1 MNNITVFE
9 NQEFGCVRT
18 VDVNGEVWFVAK
30 DIADILGYSET
41 EKMTR
46 RLDDDEKLT
55 SQFGGTG
62 QNRNMLCINESGLY
76 NAIIGSNKPQAKK
89 FKKWVTSEVLP
100 SIRKTGGYLA
110 PTVDFSNPENL
121 MKLLTNWAEDR
132 KKLEIANTQIE
143 EDKPKVE
150 FHDAVIGSDDT
161 VDMAQ
166 VAKLLNMGIGRN
178 RLFQLLR
185 DKHILMNNNSPYQ
198 YYVDNGWFRLVESR
212 FTKPNGDTC
221 INIKT
226 VVFQKGIKG
235 IKKIVEKEQDG
246 R

>member
-30 DIADILGYSET
+30 DIADILGYSDTAYAIRTYCKGVEKIQLPSNGGAQET
-41 EKMTR
+41 NIVAERDLYRLILRSSKKEAEKF
-46 RLDDDEKLT
+46 E
-55 SQFGGTG
+55 
-62 QNRNMLCINESGLY
+62 E
-76 NAIIGSNKPQAKK
+76 
-89 FKKWVTSEVLP
+89 WVVGEVLP